1 MQTTATLER
10 TVAITPRPVAR
21 EPQAGTVQAQDRPQV
36 TVAGR
41 AAKVLATVVGYLT
54 ATDFPSATGD
64 VLKEYPTLGLLE
76 KRYW

>member
-21 EPQAGTVQAQDRPQV
+21 EPRAGAVEAQDRPQV

-41 AAKVLATVVGYLT
+41 AVKVLATVVGYLT
-54 ATDFPSATGD
+54 ATDFPSAAGD
-64 VLKEYPTLGLLE
+64 VLEKYPMLGLFE